1 MARWSR
7 SALTRPRRARAH
19 PSLGSI
25 FADKPGWELR
35 MWLRRV
41 SHTLRPKVWARRLP
55 RHAPEDDAPFLEP
68 HISMPLSMT
77 LPPSADSFFLASF
90 LHLT

>member
-1 MARWSR
+1 MEPIGPHQA
-7 SALTRPRRARAH
+7 SARARSWYVWGAFLRTNH
-19 PSLGSI
+19 
-25 FADKPGWELR
+25 AWELR

>member
-1 MARWSR
+1 MASRWSR
-7 SALTRPRRARAH
+7 WASRARPAEVYREH
-19 PSLGSI
+19 S
-25 FADKPGWELR
+25 ADKPPAACELR

-55 RHAPEDDAPFLEP
+55 RQAPEDDAPFLAP